1 MMSLFAINGFFL
13 QDWKDNWCLHFIYV
27 QIFTISELNLE
38 DAHAG
43 FWAHHWMLSLV
54 KISNNPDVKMAFPVV
69 MFCPYSFCLSII
81 LGFWRSENPGCGLKV
96 CSNNPH
102 LPSEWGPAQLLHVHM
117 VGALGGKVWWHI
129 FIKQAEVCWR
139 MPTDVWCCTDRL
151 AWDAPWALPNLHR
164 CNTHSELPKWLRVVW
179 IFPLTTQSPTCLE
192 MKVLSLFLNWTS
204 WKLELI

>member
-1 MMSLFAINGFFL
+1 ML
-13 QDWKDNWCLHFIYV
+13 V
-27 QIFTISELNLE
+27 SEHITECFPLL
-38 DAHAG
+38 
-43 FWAHHWMLSLV
+43 

-69 MFCPYSFCLSII
+69 MFCPYSCLSII
-81 LGFWRSENPGCGLKV
+81 RGFWRSKNPGCGLKV

-102 LPSEWGPAQLLHVHM
+102 LPSEWGPAHHLHVHM

-164 CNTHSELPKWLRVVW
+164 CNALWTPKMTASGVDISTHNS
-179 IFPLTTQSPTCLE
+179 ISH
-192 MKVLSLFLNWTS
+192 LSWDEGYWACF
-204 WKLELI
+204 